1 MYAQTKV
8 SIQTND
14 IIHFNRAGKAR
25 GWQYLLADSL
35 SFRKEH
41 ASNTNAIR
49 IQKPANEQLPSW
61 IKRLITSGQCETIYV
76 ENLSLPKD
84 EKIAIK
90 RLCTQFSVSL
100 VGLTIN
106 DSDTHNVV
114 KGPW

>member
-1 MYAQTKV
+1 MNAQTNV

-14 IIHFNRAGKAR
+14 IVHLNEQRRAR

-41 ASNTNAIR
+41 VSNSNAIR
-49 IQKPANEQLPSW
+49 IQKPTDEQLPSW

-76 ENLSLPKD
+76 ENLSLSED
-84 EKIAIK
+84 EQLVIK
-90 RLCTQFSVSL
+90 HLCNQFSVSL

-106 DSDTHNVV
+106 DSNANNVV
-114 KGPW
+114 QGPW